1 MKTLGVDLAS
11 QPASTAIAVLTWAP
25 AAATVEVLELG
36 ATDERI
42 IAVAMDSQVVGI
54 DAPFGWPIPFTGFLS
69 DNAELGAWTDAYRD
83 RLRFRRTDFAVRAVL
98 GRWPLS
104 VSSELIAVPAMR
116 CQRLLRCL
124 DVEDR
129 SGDGRVFEVYPA
141 LGLHRWGLPSS
152 AYKGT
157 KGRAARA
164 SLWEALRDRAPW
176 LGVSSQQG
184 ELMRGNDDALDAV
197 LAAMIARAAM
207 LGAVEP
213 IPAQDRAAARAEG
226 WIVIPTIGALDALC
240 AR

>member
-11 QPASTAIAVLTWAP
+11 QPASTAIAALTWAP
-25 AAATVEVLELG
+25 AAATIELLELG

-42 IAVAMDSQVVGI
+42 IAVAMDSDVVGI
-54 DAPFGWPIPFTGFLS
+54 DAPFGWPIPFTEFLS
-69 DNAELGAWTDAYRD
+69 DNAVLEAWTDAYRD
-83 RLRFRRTDFAVRAVL
+83 HLRFRRTDFAVREVL

-116 CQRLLRCL
+116 CQQLLRSL

-152 AYKGT
+152 GYKGA

-164 SLWEALRDRAPW
+164 TLWEALRRRAPW
-176 LGVSSQQG
+176 LKVSSQQD
-184 ELMRGNDDALDAV
+184 ELIRGNDDALDAV
-197 LAAMIARAAM
+197 LAAIVARTAM

-213 IPAQDRAAARAEG
+213 IPTHERAAARAEG
-226 WIVIPTIGALDALC
+226 WIVIPSTGALDALC
-240 AR
+240 AT